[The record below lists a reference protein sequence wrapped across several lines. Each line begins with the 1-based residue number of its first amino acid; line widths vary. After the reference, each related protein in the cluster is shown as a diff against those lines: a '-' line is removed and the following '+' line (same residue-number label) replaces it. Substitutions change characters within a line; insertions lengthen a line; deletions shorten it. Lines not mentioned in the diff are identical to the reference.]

1 MNNKGV
7 LLYILGVGFVI
18 IFVLPFLLMHF
29 YSMSKILFQIIMVFS
44 IIGYVRQ
51 MGLDGALMW
60 IVSGVLIYFIV
71 YKYMM
76 LFTSLYVLMML
87 MGFGFTSAIMW
98 GSNTLKTKI
107 MGMKA
112 KQAKG

>member
-7 LLYILGVGFVI
+7 ILYILGVAFVI
-18 IFVLPFLLMHF
+18 IVVLPFLLMHF
-29 YSMSKILFQIIMVFS
+29 YSMSKILFQGILVFS

-71 YKYMM
+71 FKYIT
-76 LFTSLYVLMML
+76 LFTSLYVLMLL

-98 GSNTLKTKI
+98 GSNTLKSKI
-107 MGMKA
+107 TAMR
-112 KQAKG
+112 AKG

>member
-1 MNNKGV
+1 MNDKGV
-7 LLYILGVGFVI
+7 VLYILGVAFLIVFVM
-18 IFVLPFLLMHF
+18 PFLLMHF
-29 YSMSKILFQIIMVFS
+29 YSMSKILFQVILVFS

-71 YKYMM
+71 FKYIT
-76 LFTSLYVLMML
+76 LFTSLYVLMLL

-107 MGMKA
+107 MSMKA
-112 KQAKG
+112 KHA

>member
-7 LLYILGVGFVI
+7 IVYILVVAFIVI
-18 IFVLPFLLMHF
+18 FLIPYLLMHLF
-29 YSMSKILFQIIMVFS
+29 SMSKILFQGIMMFT

-71 YKYMM
+71 FKYIT
-76 LFTSLYVLMML
+76 LFTSLYVLMLL

-98 GSNTLKTKI
+98 GSNTLKTKLTAL
-107 MGMKA
+107 K
-112 KQAKG
+112 KKKGVS